1 MGFFGFVDKLKQLVG
16 INKHVTEDKA
26 VELED
31 EGYVIT
37 DIDDEEIEIEIPQ
50 GEDIDEVLQKVYE
63 EDVTTKLPPPTAYD
77 SYFYEF
83 KTQEDKNV
91 CPFCETEATT
101 AGILELQL
109 DPTGTVH
116 AGADEDK
123 IEDWLDY
130 KFSDLVSNPRRDI
143 KLAHRMHEYGGKP
156 SICRCK
162 LTFTGESYSN

>member
-1 MGFFGFVDKLKQLVG
+1 MGFLSWAGGKLKQLISV
-16 INKHVTEDKA
+16 NKQVTEDKA

-31 EGYVIT
+31 DGYVIT
-37 DIDDEEIEIEIPQ
+37 DIDDEEIEVEIPQ

-63 EDVTTKLPPPTAYD
+63 EDVVSTPPPTAYD

-123 IEDWLDY
+123 IQDYTDY
-130 KFSDLVSNPRRDI
+130 KYYDLLSNPTKSVTLEHTVSPHKGKGLCRCRLQFMHKVSN
-143 KLAHRMHEYGGKP
+143 
-156 SICRCK
+156 
-162 LTFTGESYSN
+162 